1 MSSVLV
7 APLAA
12 VPSCIRLYN
21 PSHLVTLLSHEYMIE
36 TPVEIEPQ
44 RHLKLAIDDIVEPWS
59 GRTHA
64 SEADVTRL
72 LEFGREW
79 DGSAPMLIHCWAGV
93 SRSTAAAFT
102 VLCDRLGPGCE
113 IAVARGL
120 REKAPHADPNRLVVR
135 IADSLLG
142 RNGNMV
148 RAIELIGRGT
158 LVVEGTPV
166 QLPLLVGSP

>member
-12 VPSCIRLYN
+12 VPYCINRYN

-36 TPVEIEPQ
+36 TPDEIAPH

-64 SEADVTRL
+64 READIMSL
-72 LEFGREW
+72 LQFSRDW
-79 DGSAPMLIHCWAGV
+79 DGSAPLLVHCWAGV

-113 IAVARGL
+113 IEVARGL
-120 REKAPHADPNRLVVR
+120 REKAPHADPNRLIVR

-142 RNGNMV
+142 RNGDMV
-148 RAIELIGRGT
+148 RAIESIGRGA

-166 QLPLLVGSP
+166 QLPLLVESP